1 MADIVSQVH
10 QQRYQDRLRR
20 QLEPQAP
27 AQRHAQPQR
36 HRYRSGRR
44 LRRQQHRSVCAVLQ
58 LDDVVVED
66 VFLND
71 DVLVDDVPFDDVVF
85 DDVVSDDVVLH
96 DQIRQRSAKQRPNL
110 SIQLSA
116 LLLLLHLGH
125 VDQLST
131 HLLLLNHLGHVHQPS
146 LPKRLLRLHDQRLET
161 RLQRPVA
168 DALLQ
173 HLQHRNQLRPQP
185 ALVQLHER
193 VQRIVCA
200 SYDRYLHPFA
210 PGQPRCSQRAERMLQ
225 DEFHGF
231 RS

>member
-1 MADIVSQVH
+1 VANRLLQVH
-10 QQRYQDRLRR
+10 QQRHQDRLRR

-36 HRYRSGRR
+36 YRYRSGRR
-44 LRRQQHRSVCAVLQ
+44 LGRQQHRSVCAVLQ

-71 DVLVDDVPFDDVVF
+71 DVLVDDVPFDDVVL
-85 DDVVSDDVVLH
+85 DDVPFDDVVLH

-110 SIQLSA
+110 GIQLSA
-116 LLLLLHLGH
+116 LLLLVHLGH
-125 VDQLST
+125 VHQLST

-173 HLQHRNQLRPQP
+173 HLQHRDQLRQQP

-200 SYDRYLHPFA
+200 SYDRYLHPLT
-210 PGQPRCSQRAERMLQ
+210 PE
-225 DEFHGF
+225 
-231 RS
+231 